1 MARFASP
8 EDEWRSYLAGTH
20 PSTLLG
26 RRTFRRIPSSPRCKV
41 CYAPFGAPGGPVFR
55 RLGFAPW
62 EKNPNMC
69 MHCISEL
76 AEHEVIG
83 AEVEISYLFADV
95 RGSSDLARSMETLEF
110 ARLMQRFYTTASRVL
125 LERDAILDKFV
136 GDEVVGFF
144 LPLLTGPNHAG
155 AALRA
160 GRELLL
166 ATGHDT
172 EYGPW
177 LPLGAGV
184 NTGIAFVGMVSRE
197 GGSEFTSFGDP
208 INIAAHLA
216 AHAGPGE
223 ILLTDAAA
231 AAAGLQMTGL
241 QRRRL
246 SLKGH
251 EVTAAVLSSMAMSSP
266 ERSASG

>member
-1 MARFASP
+1 MS
-8 EDEWRSYLAGTH
+8 G
-20 PSTLLG
+20 G
-26 RRTFRRIPSSPRCKV
+26 R
-41 CYAPFGAPGGPVFR
+41 
-55 RLGFAPW
+55 
-62 EKNPNMC
+62 
-69 MHCISEL
+69 IS
-76 AEHEVIG
+76 
-83 AEVEISYLFADV
+83 
-95 RGSSDLARSMETLEF
+95 RETLEF

-172 EYGPW
+172 ESGPW
-177 LPLGAGV
+177 LSLGASV

-216 AHAGPGE
+216 AHAAPGE
-223 ILLTDAAA
+223 ILMTDAAA
-231 AAAGLQMTGL
+231 AAAGLPTTRL
-241 QRRRL
+241 QRRLL

-251 EVTAAVLSSMAMSSP
+251 EVNAAVLSSMAVSSP